1 MAVLGAGD
9 IKSTTLEA
17 AALEVAQKLQA
28 AEQAVVPAEGLTAP
42 DNVSISFSTD
52 TNTVSVSFTLPITT
66 VIDATGKLE
75 ISVTP
80 YA

>member
-1 MAVLGAGD
+1 MAVLAAGD

-17 AALEVAQKLQA
+17 GALEVAQKLQA
-28 AEQAVVPAEGLTAP
+28 AEQSMVVAEGATRP

-52 TNTVSVSFTLPITT
+52 SNTVSVSFTLPITT
-66 VIDATGKLE
+66 VIDGTGKLE
-75 ISVTP
+75 ISVVP